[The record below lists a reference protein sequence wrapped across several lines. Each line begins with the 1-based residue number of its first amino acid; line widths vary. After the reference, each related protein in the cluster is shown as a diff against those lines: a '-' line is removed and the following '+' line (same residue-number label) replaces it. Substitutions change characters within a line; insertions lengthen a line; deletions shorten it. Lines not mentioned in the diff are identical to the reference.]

1 MKAIEIMNEE
11 HKYILRMLNVVRKV
25 CFRIMNGEEIIYEDF
40 NKIIDFIQN
49 YADNHHHKKEEKVL
63 FTKMV
68 EHIGETAEK
77 AVNQGMLVE
86 HDLGRLHIRELVEA
100 LDKLKAGEEEAK
112 LDVIANAISYS
123 HLLTRHI
130 DKEDRVIYKFAE
142 RNLKEE
148 TMQFVNLECENYE
161 VNNEEIRNK
170 YILLLEELEKK
181 YGVRHLPSD
190 FKKKNGY
197 KRSIELSKEY
207 DLYRQDFCG
216 CVFSKRERDRREQEK
231 SLAPQNR

>member
-11 HKYILRMLNVVRKV
+11 HKYIIRMLHVIRKC
-25 CFRIMNGEEIIYEDF
+25 CFKILNGEEVIYEDF
-40 NKIIDFIQN
+40 DKIIDFVRN
-49 YADNHHHKKEEKVL
+49 YADNHHHKKEEKIL
-63 FTKMV
+63 FVKMV
-68 EHIGETAEK
+68 EELGEPAEK
-77 AVNQGMLVE
+77 AVKQGMLVE

-100 LDKLKAGEEEAK
+100 LDKLEAGEEEAK

-181 YGVRHLPSD
+181 Y
-190 FKKKNGY
+190 N
-197 KRSIELSKEY
+197 
-207 DLYRQDFCG
+207 
-216 CVFSKRERDRREQEK
+216 
-231 SLAPQNR
+231 